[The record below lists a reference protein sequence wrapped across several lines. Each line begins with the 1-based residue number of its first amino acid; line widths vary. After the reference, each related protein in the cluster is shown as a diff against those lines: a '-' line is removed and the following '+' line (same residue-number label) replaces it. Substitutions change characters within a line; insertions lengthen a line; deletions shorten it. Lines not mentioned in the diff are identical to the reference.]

1 MVNAL
6 YDTMIVNRKAVCCRN
21 IEEVFTFFDLVK
33 QMQNIH
39 KNDIRKICDNS
50 LVGASNEDFGRRY
63 DEIRFIFYE
72 GFLKF
77 GRYRTE
83 QPDINYFGVT
93 YKSVVFS
100 DLLEFQ
106 SECVD
111 VSDEDISTFFF

>member
-6 YDTMIVNRKAVCCRN
+6 YDAMIVNRKAVCCRN

-33 QMQNIH
+33 QMQNMH
-39 KNDIRKICDNS
+39 KNDIHKIFDNDE
-50 LVGASNEDFGRRY
+50 VDASNEDFGRKY
-63 DEIRFIFYE
+63 DEIRFIFSR

-77 GRYRTE
+77 GRYRIE
-83 QPDINYFGVT
+83 QPNIDYMGRIYENVM
-93 YKSVVFS
+93 FS

-111 VSDEDISTFFF
+111 VSDEDISAFFF